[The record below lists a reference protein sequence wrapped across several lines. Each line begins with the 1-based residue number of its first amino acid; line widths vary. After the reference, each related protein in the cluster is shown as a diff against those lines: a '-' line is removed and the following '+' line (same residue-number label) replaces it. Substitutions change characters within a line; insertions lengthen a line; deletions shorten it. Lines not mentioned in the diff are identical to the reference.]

1 MLSKLKVIELA
12 SVLAGPD
19 VGMFFSEMGAEVIK
33 IENKLVGG
41 DVTRNWKSPTEDKS
55 AKVSAYYSSVNWN
68 KKSLFLNLKDKDD
81 KQQVYDL
88 IASADVVITNFKPG
102 DDEKLEMDYQTLKTY
117 NPTLIYG
124 AINGY
129 GSKSNRAAYDVV
141 LQAETGFMFMNGTN
155 SSGPIKMPV
164 ALIDVLAAHQ
174 LKEGLLLALLKK
186 EKENKGSLVE
196 VSLYDSAI
204 SSLKNQAT
212 NWLMNN
218 LIPQPIGSLHPN
230 IAPYGETFE
239 TIDSKLVVLAIG
251 NNKHFKLLLKVLKA
265 DELIENELF
274 ENNQARVI
282 NRTALSN
289 ELALYFKKYTKA
301 NLLNN
306 FIKHGVPA
314 GAINNLEEVF
324 EQENTRNLILDE
336 LIDGVNTKRV
346 KTAVFKISD

>member
-41 DVTRNWKSPTEDKS
+41 DVTRNWKSPPEDKS

-102 DDEKLEMDYQTLKTY
+102 DDKKLEMDYHTLKTY

-141 LQAETGFMFMNGTN
+141 LQAETGFMFMNGTS

-186 EKENKGSLVE
+186 EQENKGSLVE

-239 TIDSKLVVLAIG
+239 TIDNKLVVLAIG

-265 DELIENELF
+265 DELFENELF

-282 NRTALSN
+282 NRASLSK

-301 NLLNN
+301 NLLKN
-306 FIKHGVPA
+306 FIKNGVPA

-324 EQENTRNLILDE
+324 EQESAQNLILEE
-336 LIDGVNTKRV
+336 LIDGIDTKRV